1 MSTKFRLA
9 SGRWPFAFRST
20 KTYNS
25 FLGNIKITKNV
36 DTMEFGD

>member
-1 MSTKFRLA
+1 MSTKFRRS
-9 SGRWPFAFRST
+9 SGRWSFAFRST

-36 DTMEFGD
+36 DTMEFSD